1 MFAVFSFS
9 NHSLTHGC
17 IPTDTIAVVCTAPG
31 LQCTAT
37 AAACNAAVGQSC
49 VDNAEDKGRGSFDP
63 GNCNNNCDDNGGDC
77 CAHDSNW
84 GGIDPLSCPN
94 GWVPVETGPCDL
106 PWPISDYITY
116 KCCAPALKCTTT
128 TTLTT
133 TTMKVCGRGTYL
145 KIDRGQTCENCPRGQ
160 FQDAPDHSNLQCL
173 PAADCDDNEY
183 VVKKAQTIQDT
194 ICGAIG
200 ECVEGEYEFKA
211 PQPGENNRVCK
222 RIRECR
228 PGQFVE
234 TPATAT
240 SNRRCADCDR
250 TPASFEG
257 GLCTT
262 TTTTTTTTATIPS
275 SSAGNKT
282 AVHTGGGTL
291 NTESNGSAPETPTSM
306 STPDPDLATTVPTS
320 TTQPA
325 RKPTQIP
332 NTSPPP
338 KGDLQN
344 TTGANDSG
352 QDGGGTPPPG
362 TGGETEPTSTPDTPG
377 SNRDANASTDGS
389 ASLPEEDESTP
400 TIVGAVLGGV
410 VLLLA
415 IAGVV
420 RFYQKRNIATAN
432 NNANVAAAA
441 AATVQNRAFGI
452 NLNMQATYGEVESR
466 VALDAAGSHVQQA
479 YGGVQPA
486 GGGAARSDA
495 GTIEYAAIDEA
506 LAAAGD
512 LEDPEYLEPVATQP
526 ALYDGVD
533 QAIQQNAAVETG
545 TCARGTDS
553 GGRACKRPVGG
564 GELYCDNHRC
574 GRAGCSTSKSSSD
587 AVCRHHVLAG
597 VRPRAPT
604 GVGGSSGGG
613 SSGGIRRN
621 SATRKPS
628 TYAGFGNGGGGGGG
642 VDGYNSDD
650 AEA

>member
-1 MFAVFSFS
+1 MQRSGRVASTMQKTKVAGPLIQIIATTIVTTLVAFS
-9 NHSLTHGC
+9 
-17 IPTDTIAVVCTAPG
+17 A
-31 LQCTAT
+31 
-37 AAACNAAVGQSC
+37 
-49 VDNAEDKGRGSFDP
+49 
-63 GNCNNNCDDNGGDC
+63 
-77 CAHDSNW
+77 AHDSHFDAY
-84 GGIDPLSCPN
+84 DPLSCPN
-94 GWVPVETGPCDL
+94 GWVPVETGTC
-106 PWPISDYITY
+106 IMDYTTY

-133 TTMKVCGRGTYL
+133 TSMKVCGRGTYL

-160 FQDAPDHSNLQCL
+160 FQDAPDHSDLQCL

-183 VVKKAQTIQDT
+183 VVEYAQKNQDT

-240 SNRRCADCDR
+240 SNRRCADCDG

-257 GLCTT
+257 GLCSTT
-262 TTTTTTTTATIPS
+262 TTTTTSTPTTTEAAPATTTNEAGAQSSPSSTSPSTSTTTTTPTTTAAEADGQAGGADDEIGGGGGGEGVRVDAGQEVNDTPTPSTGGSTPLLETVTPNTTTPNPS
-275 SSAGNKT
+275 SSDAD
-282 AVHTGGGTL
+282 TG
-291 NTESNGSAPETPTSM
+291 
-306 STPDPDLATTVPTS
+306 
-320 TTQPA
+320 
-325 RKPTQIP
+325 
-332 NTSPPP
+332 
-338 KGDLQN
+338 
-344 TTGANDSG
+344 
-352 QDGGGTPPPG
+352 
-362 TGGETEPTSTPDTPG
+362 
-377 SNRDANASTDGS
+377 ASTDGS

-410 VLLLA
+410 VLLLV
-415 IAGVV
+415 IAVV
-420 RFYQKRNIATAN
+420 VLFYQKRNIANAN
-432 NNANVAAAA
+432 NNANAAAA
-441 AATVQNRAFGI
+441 APTAPAPATVQNRAFGI

-495 GTIEYAAIDEA
+495 GTIEYATIDEA